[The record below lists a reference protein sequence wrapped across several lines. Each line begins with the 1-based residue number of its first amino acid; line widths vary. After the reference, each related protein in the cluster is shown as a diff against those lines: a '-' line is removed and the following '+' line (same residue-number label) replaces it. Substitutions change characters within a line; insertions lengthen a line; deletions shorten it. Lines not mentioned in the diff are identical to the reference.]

1 MRRLH
6 GGAEPWARFHRE
18 HNGNDDIQIEPWQ
31 PEVWEA
37 ETNWTC
43 RRKITSSKP
52 ISIPAWLCR
61 MFGVLLLCLI
71 VRQVGV
77 CRFLQ
82 AGTCCTCTACLS
94 GLTHRVCSMLDIST
108 MS

>member
-31 PEVWEA
+31 PEIWEA
-37 ETNWTC
+37 DTNWTC

-61 MFGVLLLCLI
+61 MFGVLLLCLLCSGGRLH
-71 VRQVGV
+71 VPAGRH
-77 CRFLQ
+77 FLH
-82 AGTCCTCTACLS
+82 LY
-94 GLTHRVCSMLDIST
+94 GLPVWVDA
-108 MS
+108 